1 MLINVFENFHKCRL
15 ACQLLQSMIHRAS
28 SSLCGEQVV
37 LRRDGLV
44 GHGRGE
50 VELAGRTEAL
60 HRAEVVELEGRRRLR
75 GRVGIHDCGKGG
87 EEGEAI
93 TNNSVSHYSFIHSPM
108 RRLPLNHTA
117 LLPLSNRLLVLN
129 HLSFYCPHRV
139 QIMVLIRVDIN
150 GAMWDTNFDKDTI

>member
-1 MLINVFENFHKCRL
+1 MFLKIFTNADYV

-60 HRAEVVELEGRRRLR
+60 HRAEVVELERRRRLR

-93 TNNSVSHYSFIHSPM
+93 TNNSVRYYSFIHS
-108 RRLPLNHTA
+108 
-117 LLPLSNRLLVLN
+117 
-129 HLSFYCPHRV
+129 F
-139 QIMVLIRVDIN
+139 
-150 GAMWDTNFDKDTI
+150 TNATVTIKSHCTVAFK